1 MARARARARDGACL
15 DVAIPATLEPLLTP
29 LRTRDHESMPLGR
42 APSDCITRP
51 FLGISP
57 AVDRDDQAT
66 GISTRLV
73 GGHMHA
79 EFTPPIAHRYP
90 HVRVAHRQRACC
102 HGRQDEHCASCSARN
117 YHFRTFV
124 FTDHLFSLAHETSWA
139 TSSITTFL
147 RSAHTFQVRKRLAVI
162 LREHLPDD
170 FLPPPPIQTSLPLSE
185 SDQSNLVGNFLS

>member
-1 MARARARARDGACL
+1 MIKGRARCWSRQAWFVKNKTKKTRVVLARARARARDGTCL

-73 GGHMHA
+73 GGQMHA

-117 YHFRTFV
+117 YHLRE
-124 FTDHLFSLAHETSWA
+124 S
-139 TSSITTFL
+139 FL
-147 RSAHTFQVRKRLAVI
+147 RITFNSLGVLQYEI
-162 LREHLPDD
+162 LTTGFP
-170 FLPPPPIQTSLPLSE
+170 TST
-185 SDQSNLVGNFLS
+185 